1 MQLVIL
7 AAGKG
12 TRMGDLSKETPKP
25 MIKIKNKPILEY
37 KLENLPKEIDE
48 VIFIVGYKKGQIQD
62 YFGDNFSG
70 LKIKYV
76 VQNELNGT
84 GGAVHLV
91 KDLVDDEFLVMMGDD
106 LYYPQDLENL
116 IKNDIS
122 ISVIKSDN
130 PIDLGVMEVD
140 DQGNFVQVL
149 EKNQDPTKNLVNIGL
164 YKINK
169 SFFNYDLVSI
179 SETEFG
185 FPQTLAK
192 MTKDFPI
199 KIIESKK
206 WQPVGNPE
214 QLQKAEEII
223 DEFYK

>member
-25 MIKIKNKPILEY
+25 MLKIKDKPILEY

-62 YFGDNFSG
+62 YFKDNFNG

-76 VQNELNGT
+76 VQDELNGT

-91 KDLVDDEFLVMMGDD
+91 KDLVNDEFIVMMGDD
-106 LYYPQDLENL
+106 LYHKQDLESL
-116 IKNDIS
+116 VKNSIS
-122 ISVIKSDN
+122 ITVCETDN
-130 PIDLGVMEVD
+130 PIDLGVMDVD
-140 DQGNFVQVL
+140 DEGNFLRVV

-164 YKINK
+164 YKLNK
-169 SFFNYDLVSI
+169 SFFEYDLVSI
-179 SETEFG
+179 SDTEFG
-185 FPQTLAK
+185 LPQTMAE
-192 MTKDFPI
+192 MTKDFSI
-199 KIIESKK
+199 KMLKSKM

-214 QLQKAEEII
+214 QLKKAEEII
-223 DEFYK
+223 DEFYC